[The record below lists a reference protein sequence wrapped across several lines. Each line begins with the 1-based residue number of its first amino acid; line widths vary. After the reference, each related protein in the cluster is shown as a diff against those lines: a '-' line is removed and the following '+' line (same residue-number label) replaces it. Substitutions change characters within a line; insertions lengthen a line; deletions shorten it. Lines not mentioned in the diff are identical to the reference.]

1 MKIFAA
7 VLLTA
12 MFVTPALAYDGPIMV
27 GDIQQPVTWAL
38 GDPNY
43 ALVLQPNGVWEFSTS
58 LDAGTWLY
66 KAVEDS
72 TWDTT
77 IPSGSN
83 QTFTLGSTQSVTWY
97 VNCGATVGA
106 RNGDEYVFHSLN
118 PPIVCGD
125 FMSELGGTDWDQTD
139 TNLTVMDDTDG
150 DGIWEFSSVIP
161 AGTYSFKI
169 VLNNNWDQDTYPPAN
184 NYVFG
189 SDGLT
194 PVTFDYHMATNTT
207 EVFTAAPPSVLYARV
222 SAACPQDPSKIQV
235 KFSEVME
242 QTSAET
248 AGNYTIASP
257 GGTSVTSAVRDAG
270 DGSVVELT
278 VSPALSEGDDVQVVV
293 SGVLADDDS
302 QPVDPSNDDACFYLQ
317 KAVFELNM
325 GLYVGTNGLPTT
337 VNIQGDTYPITWGV
351 CEGCEA
357 LDDGTGDDAAAGDT
371 TYTATQYF
379 SMMHDCAAAADTAQV
394 KYKYIV
400 DCTTWEGDFD
410 FGHYLDLDPMV
421 TGQTVNVW
429 WSDLSPVD
437 NVQCDVGVR
446 FQVANPP
453 TCGQALYVRGS
464 QAPLDWSTGVEM
476 VDDGTGGDL
485 SSGDGIYT
493 ALLTFPTGTYKYLE
507 YKYFCAESDTTGAYE
522 CDTYPNRTL
531 TLDDVNGCVTF
542 RAGPMEILDLWNW
555 CGPVTTTPEG
565 RQTETT
571 WGRIKSLYAPKK

>member
-12 MFVTPALAYDGPIMV
+12 MFVGPALAGPNIV
-27 GDIQQPVTWAL
+27 GNFQGWDPADPTTEVT
-38 GDPNY
+38 
-43 ALVLQPNGVWEFSTS
+43 LQPNGVYEYTLVSAVAGSLYQYKVSETDAWDGNDFPGANQGFTPSSST
-58 LDAGTWLY
+58 D
-66 KAVEDS
+66 V
-72 TWDTT
+72 
-77 IPSGSN
+77 
-83 QTFTLGSTQSVTWY
+83 TFY
-97 VNCGATVGA
+97 VNLGATPGTKE
-106 RNGDEYVFHSLN
+106 GDEYVFHSLN
-118 PPIVCGD
+118 PPIVCGS

-139 TNLTVMDDTDG
+139 TTLTVMDDTDG
-150 DGIWEFSSVIP
+150 DGIWEWNSVIP
-161 AGTYSFKI
+161 TGSYQFKI
-169 VLNNNWDQDTYPPAN
+169 VLNNTWDQDTHPPSG
-184 NYVFG
+184 NYNFG
-189 SDGLT
+189 SDGST
-194 PVTFDYHMATNTT
+194 PVYFSYDMATNTT
-207 EVFTAAPPSVLYARV
+207 TVFSSAPPQVLFARV
-222 SAACPQDPSKIQV
+222 PADCPMDPSII
-235 KFSEVME
+235 EVTFDKAMD

-248 AGNYTIASP
+248 TTNYTVYEDGSP
-257 GGTSVTSAVRDAG
+257 VTVSTATRDATSHDIVTLG
-270 DGSVVELT
+270 MSAPLSGGS
-278 VSPALSEGDDVQVVV
+278 DYQVVV
-293 SGVLADDDS
+293 SGVLSESDL
-302 QPVDPSNDDACFYLQ
+302 QPVDPNNNDACFYLQ
-317 KAVFELNM
+317 KVVFELNM
-325 GLYVGTNGLPTT
+325 GLYVDTNGLPTT

-357 LDDGTGDDAAAGDT
+357 LDDGNGDDAAAGDT
-371 TYTATQYF
+371 TYTVTEYF
-379 SMMHDCAAAADTAQV
+379 SMMYDCAAAADTAQV

-421 TGQTVNVW
+421 AGQTANVW

-555 CGPVTTTPEG
+555 CGPVTSTPEG
-565 RQTETT
+565 RQTSTT